1 MLSEMSEEKSIGE
14 PRLQKNQR
22 RTLISTGKTGSPC
35 HLPQHP
41 LGQVFNPSCW
51 WECRAPTAAV
61 ITLKNEKQQPLPME
75 VGGLKLG
82 RPSFCFH
89 FLISL
94 GEQNCLWDLT
104 SRKLILLLC
113 KVGNTSLMA
122 QWQRICL
129 PRRRRRFYPWFRKIP
144 WRRKWQ
150 RAPVFFPGRIS
161 WTEKHGGL

>member
-1 MLSEMSEEKSIGE
+1 M
-14 PRLQKNQR
+14 KNQR

-104 SRKLILLLC
+104 SRRLILLLC

-122 QWQRICL
+122 QWQRIACL
-129 PRRRRRFYPWFRKIP
+129 EGDAGSIP
-144 WRRKWQ
+144 GSGKSPGEGNGNALQYSSLGESHGQ
-150 RAPVFFPGRIS
+150 RSLAGYSP
-161 WTEKHGGL
+161 